1 MTTLAPRAPGRL
13 AGRTH
18 RSRRGE
24 SAVSIA
30 VAMTVLFIMAIYCLA
45 PVYVLFSAS
54 TKTQGQISN
63 GSGLAPSSRLFSN
76 IGTLF
81 GQDDH
86 VYAKWLLNSVIYA
99 VGGSLIATFLGA
111 LAGYAL
117 AKFPFRGRELVFN
130 VVLGGV
136 LMPATALAL
145 PLFLMFAKVHLTNTY
160 WSVLLPSIVSPFG
173 VYLSRVFAAASVPDE
188 LIEAGRLDGASEFR
202 IFMQVGVRL
211 MSPAL
216 VTIFLFQF
224 VVIWNN
230 FFLPLVMLSNRAL
243 YPVTLGLYSWQSQT
257 SRLPILQVLVI
268 VGSLVSVIPLIVMFL
283 ALQRFWRNGLSAG
296 SLK

>member
-81 GQDDH
+81 GQDDRK
-86 VYAKWLLNSVIYA
+86 YNPTIALDAN
-99 VGGSLIATFLGA
+99 GSLDGTLQPGQSQLGEVA
-111 LAGYAL
+111 FDVPRANA
-117 AKFPFRGRELVFN
+117 PFTAEFEQ
-130 VVLGGV
+130 VLGTKS
-136 LMPATALAL
+136 ARWT
-145 PLFLMFAKVHLTNTY
+145 
-160 WSVLLPSIVSPFG
+160 
-173 VYLSRVFAAASVPDE
+173 VP
-188 LIEAGRLDGASEFR
+188 
-202 IFMQVGVRL
+202 Q
-211 MSPAL
+211 P
-216 VTIFLFQF
+216 
-224 VVIWNN
+224 
-230 FFLPLVMLSNRAL
+230 
-243 YPVTLGLYSWQSQT
+243 
-257 SRLPILQVLVI
+257 
-268 VGSLVSVIPLIVMFL
+268 
-283 ALQRFWRNGLSAG
+283 
-296 SLK
+296 